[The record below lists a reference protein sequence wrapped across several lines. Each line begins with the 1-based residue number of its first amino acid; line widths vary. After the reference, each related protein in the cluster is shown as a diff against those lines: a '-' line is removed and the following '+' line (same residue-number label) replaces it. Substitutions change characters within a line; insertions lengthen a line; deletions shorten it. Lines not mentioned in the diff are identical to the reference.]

1 MQNCWLSCNLMN
13 GTAVHWFTFW
23 CFYFPVVSNRK
34 TVSPPIQA
42 FTALILISHVTC
54 LFSSQMLVLGK
65 HCMID
70 RKQRMTEAILSIL
83 IWNRG
88 LNDVSETVSGMSNI
102 SCLEINQQGAFHQ
115 LFKRQT
121 EFFVIWYVAYKK
133 NRIFAMNNGHWISV
147 FALSTDSPGLKISS
161 YKNSSTGQENLSDG
175 IK

>member
-1 MQNCWLSCNLMN
+1 M
-13 GTAVHWFTFW
+13 
-23 CFYFPVVSNRK
+23 
-34 TVSPPIQA
+34 
-42 FTALILISHVTC
+42 
-54 LFSSQMLVLGK
+54 FSSQMLVLGK

-88 LNDVSETVSGMSNI
+88 LIDVSETVSGMSNI
-102 SCLEINQQGAFHQ
+102 SCLEANQQGAFHQ

-147 FALSTDSPGLKISS
+147 FALSTASPGLEISS
-161 YKNSSTGQENLSDG
+161 HKNCSTGQENLIKEWSNPKKSATYFTAIKIMVYCFLLYFVVESDPFFVFM
-175 IK
+175 I